1 MKANEGMGNAR
12 KVSNVLI
19 EGWVIEDVL
28 KSLISILSLN
38 PLGFIVRSR
47 EIIVFMLVVC
57 DNCFSLKEYKGN
69 CIMMANSGI
78 SHIFHILHTWPN
90 KRVL

>member
-1 MKANEGMGNAR
+1 MGISR

-38 PLGFIVRSR
+38 PFGFIVRSR
-47 EIIVFMLVVC
+47 EIIVFMLVGY

-69 CIMMANSGI
+69 CIMKASSGI
-78 SHIFHILHTWPN
+78 SHIFHVMHTWPN